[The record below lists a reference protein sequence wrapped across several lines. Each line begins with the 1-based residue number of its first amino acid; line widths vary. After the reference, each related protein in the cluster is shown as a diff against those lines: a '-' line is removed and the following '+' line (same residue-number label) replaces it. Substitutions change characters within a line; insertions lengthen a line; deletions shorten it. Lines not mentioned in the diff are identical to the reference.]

1 MKDIKRWF
9 GWFIVVL
16 LAHLAEQFMFGLDE
30 LQEVKRIAASYYT
43 LFQNPDVGTVI
54 LVGSIVFIVQVMLYA
69 TLMPGRGR
77 LVPFV
82 FFGISGIGELHHVVK
97 TIVHRAYFPGAVTA
111 VVFAAVGWML
121 LRAVTHELQASGR
134 KPLAAAA

>member
-1 MKDIKRWF
+1 MKEIKRWF

-54 LVGSIVFIVQVMLYA
+54 LVGAVVAIVQLMLYA
-69 TLMPGRGR
+69 TLLSGRGR
-77 LVPFV
+77 LLPFA
-82 FFGISGIGELHHVVK
+82 FFGVSGIGELHHVVK
-97 TIVHRAYFPGAVTA
+97 TILHAAYFPGAVTA
-111 VVFAAVGWML
+111 VVFAVVGWKL
-121 LRAVTHELQASGR
+121 LRAVGREWHASGR
-134 KPLAAAA
+134 KTFAAAA